1 MTTNDTALVTMLE
14 EAFDDLNAD
23 LFNGEL
29 PLVVITL
36 HRHRNAYGYF
46 APQRYSRVDGTET
59 THEIALNPD
68 TFKEHRDRDI
78 LGTLAHEMAHLWQE
92 EKGTPP
98 RRCYH
103 DKQWALKMNE
113 IGLKPVNVDNPKRET
128 GQRCSHTIVEGGVFD
143 EAAKRIM
150 AKGFHIGFHS
160 ADWGIVSGSKAKGG
174 DEGDGEGKSK
184 KSKVAYVCPT
194 CGNKVWGKPGMNIN
208 CGDCDEHMAGDE

>member
-29 PLVVITL
+29 PLVIITL

-46 APQRYSRVDGTET
+46 APERYSRVDGDEH

-78 LGTLAHEMAHLWQE
+78 LGTLAHEMAHLWQQ

-103 DKQWALKMNE
+103 DKQWAAKMKE
-113 IGLKPVNVDNPKRET
+113 IGLNPVNVDNPKRET
-128 GQRCSHTIVEGGVFD
+128 GQRCSHTIEAGGPFAKSA
-143 EAAKRIM
+143 EAIM
-150 AKGFHIGFHS
+150 SNGFHIAFHS
-160 ADWGIVSGSKAKGG
+160 QEEMSIAGELAKLKKKAKA
-174 DEGDGEGKSK
+174 
-184 KSKVAYVCPT
+184 KVAYVCPQ
-194 CGNKVWGKPGMNIN
+194 CESKVWGKPDMNIR
-208 CGDCDEHMAGDE
+208 CGECDEQMEAGE